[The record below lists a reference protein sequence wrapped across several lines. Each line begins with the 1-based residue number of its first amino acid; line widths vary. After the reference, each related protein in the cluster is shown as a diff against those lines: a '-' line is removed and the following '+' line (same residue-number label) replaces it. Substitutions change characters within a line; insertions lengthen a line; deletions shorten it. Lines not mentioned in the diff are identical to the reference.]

1 MYCSISAFGSGERA
15 AALPGYDLLLQAMS
29 GLMSVTGEPDGR
41 PLKVGAALIDMI
53 CGLFATNGILAALR
67 ARERDGRGQRVEVSL
82 MDSALASLL
91 NQASAHLNAGAVPG
105 RMGNRHPSIAPYETF
120 AAADGDFAV
129 AVGNDT
135 IFGRLCAV
143 VGRPELAGDERF
155 ATNAARMEHRDEL
168 AAELEAA
175 FATAPAGRLGAA
187 RSATRAC
194 PRGRSTTS
202 RRPSPSRPRW
212 ACSPSTRRRR
222 AHGALA
228 AAPRRDAGGREP
240 PAAAPGRALGR
251 DPSLAGRVERRS
263 SPLHR
268 GQDRRSSSGDGG

>member
-67 ARERDGRGQRVEVSL
+67 ARERDGHGQHVEVSL
-82 MDSALASLL
+82 MDSALAGLL
-91 NQASAHLNAGAVPG
+91 NQASAHLNAGVVPG

-135 IFGRLCAV
+135 IFARLCAV
-143 VGRPELAGDERF
+143 VGPRRAG
-155 ATNAARMEHRDEL
+155 
-168 AAELEAA
+168 
-175 FATAPAGRLGAA
+175 
-187 RSATRAC
+187 
-194 PRGRSTTS
+194 
-202 RRPSPSRPRW
+202 
-212 ACSPSTRRRR
+212 RRR
-222 AHGALA
+222 ALRHQRGAHGA
-228 AAPRRDAGGREP
+228 P
-240 PAAAPGRALGR
+240 
-251 DPSLAGRVERRS
+251 
-263 SPLHR
+263 
-268 GQDRRSSSGDGG
+268 